1 MNQWRNNKMNIKKL
15 LLFVLI
21 LIAAF
26 TFNHYY
32 LGISVWAFIGVFLLA
47 WLFFGFLVVLAMK
60 FYKKKKGIA
69 QSEDSYVFPDF
80 LSSVMKK
87 VDMRTQ
93 YEASLLSISF
103 ILIGLIAMAIYTVT
117 FMEVSGWAKFMITFN
132 MFWGFIFLSS
142 FLVTNYQQYVSYM
155 QTSKV
160 MKEFENTPMGSE
172 IITFAAPTPTLP
184 PLPTKD
190 SPLKEMKGGQK
201 KHG

>member
-1 MNQWRNNKMNIKKL
+1 MDIKKL
-15 LLFVLI
+15 IIFVII
-21 LIAAF
+21 LVAAF
-26 TFNHYY
+26 TFNYYY
-32 LGISVWAFIGVFLLA
+32 LGISVWAFIGIVLLG
-47 WLFFGFLVVLAMK
+47 WLFFGFLFVLAMK

-69 QSEDSYVFPDF
+69 QSEDSYVFPDA
-80 LSSVMKK
+80 LSSIMKR

-155 QTSKV
+155 QAAKV
-160 MKEFENTPMGSE
+160 MKEFENTSIGSE
-172 IITFAAPTPTLP
+172 ILPLVAPTPTLP
-184 PLPTKD
+184 PLPTND
-190 SPLKEMKGGQK
+190 SSLKEMKGGQE